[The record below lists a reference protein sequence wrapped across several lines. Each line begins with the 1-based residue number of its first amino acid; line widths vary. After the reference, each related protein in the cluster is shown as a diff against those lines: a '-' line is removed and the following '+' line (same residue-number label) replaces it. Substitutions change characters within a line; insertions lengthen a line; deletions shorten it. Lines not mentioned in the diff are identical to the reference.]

1 MLVATFIIALIFIL
15 LPIASP
21 FLFKIIF
28 KIQKFSG
35 FCLGII
41 CSVITS
47 VSLIVLLVISLV
59 ILGVIITSSQDSN
72 LNILIDTFNDINV
85 LNTLKSYILFII
97 WLIIALLFLTMFLIL
112 FFFIKKISK
121 PEDESNTIFMF
132 FSGYILIPALLWYCF
147 CLILSLDLEAFKNL
161 STNGVEVI
169 NTVFV
174 LYVEF
179 GGLFLFILLAGTSI
193 MIMLHHKEYNNLI
206 IWCCVASYFT
216 PLIFYFLGFL
226 TLKVFFFSFLNGACP
241 IISIVLASFLYHKY
255 ASSPGNSS
263 QLLGSKVEM
272 AS

>member
-15 LPIASP
+15 LPIVSP

-28 KIQKFSG
+28 KIPKFTG
-35 FCLGII
+35 YCLGII

-47 VSLIVLLVISLV
+47 VTLIVLLVISLV
-59 ILGVIITSSQDSN
+59 ILGVIITSSQNTN
-72 LNILIDTFNDINV
+72 LNILIDTFNDINE
-85 LNTLKSYILFII
+85 LQNLSFYILFII
-97 WLIIALLFLTMFLIL
+97 WLIIALLFLAMFLIL

-132 FSGYILIPALLWYCF
+132 FSGYILIPALLWYVF
-147 CLILSLDLEAFKNL
+147 CLILSLELETFKNI
-161 STNGVEVI
+161 STDGVEVI
-169 NTVFV
+169 NTVFI

-206 IWCCVASYFT
+206 IWLCVASYFA

-226 TLKVFFFSFLNGACP
+226 TLKAFFFSFLNGACP
-241 IISIVLASFLYHKY
+241 IISIVFASFLYHKY

>member
-15 LPIASP
+15 LPIVSP

-28 KIQKFSG
+28 KIPKFTG
-35 FCLGII
+35 YCLGII

-47 VSLIVLLVISLV
+47 VTLIVLLVISLV
-59 ILGVIITSSQDSN
+59 ILGVIITSSQNTN
-72 LNILIDTFNDINV
+72 LNILIDTFNDINE
-85 LNTLKSYILFII
+85 LQNLSFYILFII
-97 WLIIALLFLTMFLIL
+97 WLIIALLFLAMFLIL

-132 FSGYILIPALLWYCF
+132 FSGYILIPALLWYVF
-147 CLILSLDLEAFKNL
+147 CLILSLDLETFKNI
-161 STNGVEVI
+161 STDGVEVI
-169 NTVFV
+169 NTVFI

-206 IWCCVASYFT
+206 IWLCVACYFA

-226 TLKVFFFSFLNGACP
+226 TLKTFFFSFLNGACP
-241 IISIVLASFLYHKY
+241 IISIVFASFLYHKY